1 MSENKKGDVFKVLSD
16 EYEYF
21 DVNICDIG
29 LFLEEDNYGV
39 TLYNGKWRGHNGV
52 DDKYK
57 GTEYENH
64 CVIFAKCI
72 VEKVVDGFFSVGYID
87 INQKM
92 DFIIDFDSCKDIVC
106 VINGK
111 TITLDKE
118 KLQDFLLK
126 FSKES
131 EE

>member
-1 MSENKKGDVFKVLSD
+1 MSGNKKGDVFKVLTNIF
-16 EYEYF
+16 EYY
-21 DVNICDIG
+21 DVNIGDNG

-57 GTEYENH
+57 GTAYENH
-64 CVIFAKCI
+64 CVIFDECL
-72 VEKVVDGFFSVGYID
+72 VEKVIDEFFSVDYIN
-87 INQKM
+87 INQKL
-92 DFIIDFDSCKDIVC
+92 DFIIDFDSCKDIDF

-118 KLQDFLLK
+118 KLEKFLLQ

>member
-1 MSENKKGDVFKVLSD
+1 MREFKKGDVFKVLTNI
-16 EYEYF
+16 YEYY
-21 DVNICDIG
+21 DVNIGDNG
-29 LFLEEDNYGV
+29 LLLEEDNYSV

-57 GTEYENH
+57 GTAYENH
-64 CVIFAKCI
+64 CVNFAECM
-72 VEKVVDGFFSVGYID
+72 VEKVADEFFSVGYIN
-87 INQKM
+87 INQKL
-92 DFIIDFDSCKDIVC
+92 DFIINFDSYKDIVC

-118 KLQDFLLK
+118 KLQDILLK
-126 FSKES
+126 FSKER